1 MNSLATSVVS
11 AAVIGGELILGLS
24 DGSIIN
30 AGFVQ
35 GPQGLK
41 GDQGPM
47 GATGRSGTDGN
58 TILTVAGAPDTT
70 LGKDGDYAI
79 NTVVWEIYGPRSG
92 GVWGAG
98 TPLRGNTRAG
108 GETGVPMFGE
118 SSGNSSGG
126 DGRTYTTGNLP
137 LSGTGKSSHLR
148 QEGTRISAPSGNI
161 IPGADNLTYQSNVNG
176 WIVDSLFTLDAAIP
190 VEAVDTLPA
199 KGDYEGQLIFMSG
212 GLYLWSED
220 TWKPVGVSES
230 NITAFTELARKVE
243 RVDDNVDLNQ
253 NSVAVGRYIRV
264 EKPKTPT
271 GPATGAV
278 CFLQDGGAEGHHL

>member
-79 NTVVWEIYGPRSG
+79 NTTVWEIYGPRSG

-108 GETGVPMFGE
+108 GETGVPLFGE
-118 SSGNSSGG
+118 SSGDSSGG
-126 DGRTYTTGNLP
+126 GGRTYTTGNLP
-137 LSGTGKSSHLR
+137 CPARASLR
-148 QEGTRISAPSGNI
+148 TFARRAPESA
-161 IPGADNLTYQSNVNG
+161 
-176 WIVDSLFTLDAAIP
+176 
-190 VEAVDTLPA
+190 LPA
-199 KGDYEGQLIFMSG
+199 ETSFLGQTISLIRATS
-212 GLYLWSED
+212 
-220 TWKPVGVSES
+220 
-230 NITAFTELARKVE
+230 TAGSLTRCL
-243 RVDDNVDLNQ
+243 
-253 NSVAVGRYIRV
+253 
-264 EKPKTPT
+264 
-271 GPATGAV
+271 
-278 CFLQDGGAEGHHL
+278 H

>member
-35 GPQGLK
+35 GPQGLR

-118 SSGNSSGG
+118 SSGDSSGG
-126 DGRTYTTGNLP
+126 SGRTYTTGNLP

-148 QEGTRISAPSGNI
+148 QEGWPPNQRSEREHHSWGRRSH
-161 IPGADNLTYQSNVNG
+161 LSEQRQR
-176 WIVDSLFTLDAAIP
+176 LD
-190 VEAVDTLPA
+190 
-199 KGDYEGQLIFMSG
+199 
-212 GLYLWSED
+212 
-220 TWKPVGVSES
+220 
-230 NITAFTELARKVE
+230 R
-243 RVDDNVDLNQ
+243 
-253 NSVAVGRYIRV
+253 
-264 EKPKTPT
+264 
-271 GPATGAV
+271 
-278 CFLQDGGAEGHHL
+278 

>member
-98 TPLRGNTRAG
+98 TPLRGNTRGG
-108 GETGVPMFGE
+108 GESGVP
-118 SSGNSSGG
+118 
-126 DGRTYTTGNLP
+126 
-137 LSGTGKSSHLR
+137 H
-148 QEGTRISAPSGNI
+148 
-161 IPGADNLTYQSNVNG
+161 V
-176 WIVDSLFTLDAAIP
+176 W
-190 VEAVDTLPA
+190 
-199 KGDYEGQLIFMSG
+199 
-212 GLYLWSED
+212 
-220 TWKPVGVSES
+220 
-230 NITAFTELARKVE
+230 
-243 RVDDNVDLNQ
+243 
-253 NSVAVGRYIRV
+253 
-264 EKPKTPT
+264 
-271 GPATGAV
+271 
-278 CFLQDGGAEGHHL
+278 